1 MDFDDEK
8 VCFCDDNLLRSLKR
22 NEIKMNS
29 RSEHS
34 VKCIL
39 VFANI
44 GVMEMQER
52 STADEKDLA
61 WALSSDS

>member
-1 MDFDDEK
+1 
-8 VCFCDDNLLRSLKR
+8 
-22 NEIKMNS
+22 MNS